1 MEKRLCRLLE
11 QKPEIYQQGRLIQH
25 LANELSVDGDHQQV
39 IIDALISM
47 EEKGTVVLDRR
58 GRVFNGV
65 RLIETP
71 PTHTRTP
78 LGITVQE
85 APLTPAPVARN
96 ETSMEN
102 KDDIIDALTEKVEK
116 LKGELAERAADADAE
131 KRRHQATEAESLRRI
146 TAMEEEINQSRE
158 SMEKG
163 ARALQNVI
171 DERDTARR
179 ELAEERN
186 RTARAARIAS
196 ALE

>member
-1 MEKRLCRLLE
+1 ME
-11 QKPEIYQQGRLIQH
+11 QKGI
-25 LANELSVDGDHQQV
+25 
-39 IIDALISM
+39 
-47 EEKGTVVLDRR
+47 VVLDRR

-71 PTHTRTP
+71 PAHARTP

-85 APLTPAPVARN
+85 APTTPALVARN
-96 ETSMEN
+96 EKSMEN

-116 LKGELAERAADADAE
+116 LKGELAERDANADAE
-131 KRRHQATEAESLRRI
+131 KRRHQAAEAESLRRI
-146 TAMEEEINQSRE
+146 TAMEEELDQSRE
-158 SMEKG
+158 SIETG
-163 ARALQNVI
+163 AKALQNLI
-171 DERDTARR
+171 NERDTARR